1 MRRGRGERRRGGAG
15 ASRGGV
21 APGRRGDPRRGGTGA
36 GRRRG
41 EQGQGRAGAQ
51 GRARRGEGEGVRRE
65 EMGRERE
72 RERGEGRR
80 GELNSGIQLW
90 RSPSPKPRAP
100 REGERWE
107 RERLMHGTKS
117 NEANGS
123 GEGGAHGG
131 GRGRQGRVGRTG
143 PDRAGLG
150 HITDRNPR
158 HARPL
163 NGLQS
168 RTENQDGTRR
178 TRNIRQRNAFRHDVA
193 PMALR
198 FCLHMTQ
205 TPVTILV

>member
-1 MRRGRGERRRGGAG
+1 VGEQGRAGAGSRQGAGAIRAGEGQGRAAAG
-15 ASRGGV
+15 ASRGRV
-21 APGRRGDPRRGGTGA
+21 APGRGGDPRRGGPGA

-123 GEGGAHGG
+123 GEGGAHGV
-131 GRGRQGRVGRTG
+131 GRGARGAWAGPVQTG
-143 PDRAGLG
+143 PG
-150 HITDRNPR
+150 
-158 HARPL
+158 
-163 NGLQS
+163 
-168 RTENQDGTRR
+168 
-178 TRNIRQRNAFRHDVA
+178 
-193 PMALR
+193 
-198 FCLHMTQ
+198 
-205 TPVTILV
+205 